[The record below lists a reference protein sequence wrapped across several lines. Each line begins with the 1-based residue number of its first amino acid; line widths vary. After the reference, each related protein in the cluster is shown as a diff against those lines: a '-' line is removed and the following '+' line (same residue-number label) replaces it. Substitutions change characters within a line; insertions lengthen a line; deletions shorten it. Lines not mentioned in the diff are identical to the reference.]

1 MENSLMEVNSTLLLV
16 PIEADGR
23 ISQRRQMDKIYSEKS
38 GRQWCKSG
46 ETRSYAA
53 CCTEISEWPW
63 ASCFLSLY
71 LIFSYFLNDRT
82 IQTPP
87 LILTLLNVEHL
98 TSLIVNIHIYEK
110 KKKTQNQKAAVVEF
124 DLSVSQQTFRK
135 YFRYFGDMPFSQLP
149 ELRDAWCC
157 L

>member
-16 PIEADGR
+16 PVEAVGR
-23 ISQRRQMDKIYSEKS
+23 ISQWRQMDKIYSEKS

-46 ETRSYAA
+46 QTSSYAS

-63 ASCFLSLY
+63 ASYFLSLY
-71 LIFSYFLNDRT
+71 LTFSYFLNDWT

-87 LILTLLNVEHL
+87 LILTLLNVKHL
-98 TSLIVNIHIYEK
+98 TFPIVNIHIHEK
-110 KKKTQNQKAAVVEF
+110 QKQKPAVVEF
-124 DLSVSQQTFRK
+124 DLSVSRQTFRK

-149 ELRDAWCC
+149 ERRDAWCC